1 MKADQDAT
9 FKAVSLGT
17 EKKKIK
23 KQATE
28 KRPWTVPGPRR
39 MVQIRTDQLPVYFR
53 SSRLYYFHIIFV
65 CLDWGILEAF
75 IESIF
80 TEVK

>member
-1 MKADQDAT
+1 MKDDQDAT

-53 SSRLYYFHIIFV
+53 SSRYFHII
-65 CLDWGILEAF
+65 CALGWGILEAF

>member
-17 EKKKIK
+17 KKIK

-28 KRPWTVPGPRR
+28 KRSRTVPGPRQ

-53 SSRLYYFHIIFV
+53 SLRYFHIIFV